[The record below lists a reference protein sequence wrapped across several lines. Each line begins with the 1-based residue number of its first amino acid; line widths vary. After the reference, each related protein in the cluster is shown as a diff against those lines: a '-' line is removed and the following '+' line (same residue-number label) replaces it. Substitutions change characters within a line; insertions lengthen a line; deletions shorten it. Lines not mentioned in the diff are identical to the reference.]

1 MAKPRFKNQVKH
13 YASSIFRGTL
23 TKFEKKCFGW
33 HLASEDVVESDVH
46 YETTTKGEVVSDT
59 RWKATTTTRRK
70 STIIR
75 HLYFSRVQPYTDDT
89 AFRVV
94 ETIESFF
101 SFFRRHTIITLI
113 LSILLSMIV
122 TDMAFDEGILCLFVF
137 GLQITAWTVSVI
149 LALVGKKM
157 REQLQLNEK
166 LEQQLLDAGV
176 APSDA
181 QSFAYND

>member
-1 MAKPRFKNQVKH
+1 
-13 YASSIFRGTL
+13 
-23 TKFEKKCFGW
+23 
-33 HLASEDVVESDVH
+33 
-46 YETTTKGEVVSDT
+46 
-59 RWKATTTTRRK
+59 
-70 STIIR
+70 
-75 HLYFSRVQPYTDDT
+75 
-89 AFRVV
+89 
-94 ETIESFF
+94 
-101 SFFRRHTIITLI
+101 
-113 LSILLSMIV
+113 MIA

-176 APSDA
+176 SPSDA